1 MKNILIRSEQELL
14 GELRELFAK
23 FDIPSA
29 QLIEGGLEPSNNYLE
44 TLLELKWDN
53 LFLRLSL
60 ELRLEVRAET
70 IAKLAVRSQ
79 SRIPILLA
87 TVSLPESL
95 AQKCRKEGIN
105 FIDLNGRVWIRG
117 NGILI
122 DRNVPDQSV
131 RYRLEEREVD
141 FFSPKSCR
149 LARVLLCHPKKVWRQ
164 ADLTKATGLSQG
176 LVSRLLNHA
185 TKLGWVEGRWGDWC
199 LIEPKALID
208 AWAGIDNWRGRVT
221 IRQYSTYEVDLNT
234 IARRILDGVHG
245 DIAFTQWFAANLRFP
260 YTQPPLLSAYR
271 RHPLTQEE
279 QSALNL
285 REVSDGGRLCI
296 IVPRDEGVFQEIRRV
311 NGIPIVCDVQIY
323 LDLLQVGLRGP
334 DQAKA
339 LKDWEGFCQP

>member
-1 MKNILIRSEQELL
+1 
-14 GELRELFAK
+14 
-23 FDIPSA
+23 
-29 QLIEGGLEPSNNYLE
+29 
-44 TLLELKWDN
+44 
-53 LFLRLSL
+53 
-60 ELRLEVRAET
+60 
-70 IAKLAVRSQ
+70 
-79 SRIPILLA
+79 
-87 TVSLPESL
+87 
-95 AQKCRKEGIN
+95 
-105 FIDLNGRVWIRG
+105 
-117 NGILI
+117 
-122 DRNVPDQSV
+122 
-131 RYRLEEREVD
+131 
-141 FFSPKSCR
+141 
-149 LARVLLCHPKKVWRQ
+149 
-164 ADLTKATGLSQG
+164 
-176 LVSRLLNHA
+176 
-185 TKLGWVEGRWGDWC
+185 
-199 LIEPKALID
+199 
-208 AWAGIDNWRGRVT
+208 VT

>member
-1 MKNILIRSEQELL
+1 VKNILIRSEQELL
-14 GELRELFAK
+14 GELRELLAK

-29 QLIEGGLEPSNNYLE
+29 QLIEGGLNPSNNYLE

-105 FIDLNGRVWIRG
+105 FIDLNGRIWIRG
-117 NGILI
+117 NGLLI
-122 DRNVPDQSV
+122 DCKVPDQSA
-131 RYRLEEREVD
+131 RYRLEEKDVD
-141 FFSPKSCR
+141 FFSTKSCR
-149 LARVLLCHPKKVWRQ
+149 LARVLLSHPDRIWLQ
-164 ADLTKATGLSQG
+164 SDLTKATALSQG

-185 TKLGWVEGRWGDWC
+185 SKLGWVDGSRGDWR
-199 LIEPKALID
+199 LTEPNSVID
-208 AWAGIDNWRGRVT
+208 AWVKADDWRKRVT
-221 IRQYSTYEVDLNT
+221 LRQYSTYEADLKSLSQ
-234 IARRILDGVHG
+234 RILGGVSG
-245 DIAFTQWFAANLRFP
+245 EIAFTQWFAANLRFP
-260 YTQPPLLSAYR
+260 YTQPPLVSAYR
-271 RHPLTQEE
+271 RHLPTPEE
-279 QSALNL
+279 QAALGL
-285 REVSDGGRLCI
+285 REVSDGGRLWI
-296 IVPRDEGVFQEIRRV
+296 IVPRDEGVFQTVRRV
-311 NGIPIVCDVQIY
+311 DGVPIVCDVQIY

-339 LKDWEGFCQP
+339 LREWEGFCKP